1 MRLSKHA
8 EQLVTGFLVDFF
20 KALDESPEIQVAYTD
35 GDPYINITGL
45 AGNGLFLEKNQM
57 CLSALQHLINVVAHK
72 DREAAGA
79 AGIVT
84 VDVDGYV
91 MRQREML
98 KRMAID
104 AALRVKREKQAV
116 VLQPMSAKARRII
129 HVTLK
134 DYPAIMTHS
143 EGREPQRRV
152 IVELKK

>member
-8 EQLVTGFLVDFF
+8 EQLVTDFLVDFF
-20 KALDESPEIQVAYTD
+20 RALDENPEIQVAYTD
-35 GDPYINITGL
+35 GDPYIIITGL
-45 AGNGLFLEKNQM
+45 TGDGAFLEKDQT
-57 CLSALQHLINVVAHK
+57 CLSALQHLVNVVAHK
-72 DREAAGA
+72 DREGA
-79 AGIVT
+79 PGIVT

-91 MRQREML
+91 MRQHEML
-98 KRMAID
+98 KRIAID

>member
-8 EQLVTGFLVDFF
+8 EQLVTDFLVDFF
-20 KALDESPEIQVAYTD
+20 KALDENPEIQVAYTD

-45 AGNGLFLEKNQM
+45 TGNGTFLTRDQT
-57 CLSALQHLINVVAHK
+57 CLSALQHITNVVVHK
-72 DREAAGA
+72 DREGA
-79 AGIVT
+79 PGIVT

-129 HVTLK
+129 HMTLK
-134 DYPAIMTHS
+134 DYPGITTHS
-143 EGREPQRRV
+143 EGRDPQRRV
-152 IVELKK
+152 IVELTR

>member
-8 EQLVTGFLVDFF
+8 EQLVTDFLVDFF
-20 KALDESPEIQVAYTD
+20 RALDENPEIQVAYTD

-45 AGNGLFLEKNQM
+45 TGNGTFLEKDQT
-57 CLSALQHLINVVAHK
+57 CLSALQHLVNVVVHK
-72 DREAAGA
+72 DREGA
-79 AGIVT
+79 PGIVT

-91 MRQREML
+91 MRQHEML
-98 KRMAID
+98 KRIAID

>member
-1 MRLSKHA
+1 MRLSKHT
-8 EQLVTGFLVDFF
+8 EQLITDFLVGFF
-20 KALDESPEIQVAYTD
+20 TALDENPQIQVAYTD

-45 AGNGLFLEKNQM
+45 TGNGLFLAKDQT
-57 CLSALQHLINVVAHK
+57 CLSALQHLVNVVAHK
-72 DREAAGA
+72 DRENA
-79 AGIVT
+79 AGIIT

-98 KRMAID
+98 KRIAID

-134 DYPAIMTHS
+134 DYPGITTHS
-143 EGREPQRRV
+143 EGRDPQRRV
-152 IVELKK
+152 IVELTR

>member
-8 EQLVTGFLVDFF
+8 EQLVTEFLVDFF
-20 KALDESPEIQVAYTD
+20 KALDENPEIQLAYTD

-45 AGNGLFLEKNQM
+45 TGNGTFLTRNQV
-57 CLSALQHLINVVAHK
+57 CLSALQHIINVVAHK
-72 DREAAGA
+72 DREGA
-79 AGIVT
+79 PGIVT

-104 AALRVKREKQAV
+104 AALRVKREKQSV
-116 VLQPMSAKARRII
+116 ILQPMSAKARRII

-134 DYPAIMTHS
+134 DYPAITTHS

>member
-20 KALDESPEIQVAYTD
+20 KTLDENPEIQVAYTD

-45 AGNGLFLEKNQM
+45 TGNGTFLIRDQM
-57 CLSALQHLINVVAHK
+57 CLSALQHIINVVAHK
-72 DREAAGA
+72 DREGA
-79 AGIVT
+79 PGIVT

-104 AALRVKREKQAV
+104 AALRVKREKQSV
-116 VLQPMSAKARRII
+116 ILQPMSPKARRII
-129 HVTLK
+129 HMTLK
-134 DYPAIMTHS
+134 DYPGITTHS
-143 EGREPQRRV
+143 EGRDPQRRV
-152 IVELKK
+152 IVELTR